1 MIGFGSTP
9 NGKSKVKAN
18 GKRDAALAAVTLPD
32 EEDEEDE
39 DEEENEEPSASFG
52 DRLRASKD
60 QDSEEGSEE
69 ERGLKLK
76 EQEGV

>member
-9 NGKSKVKAN
+9 NGKTKVKTN

-39 DEEENEEPSASFG
+39 EEENEEPSASFG

-69 ERGLKLK
+69 ERGLNLK